1 MFQLV
6 SSYGYMIIVTAQL
19 GMQDKVKCQDL
30 VAGTMPILFLTFAN
44 IKFITYI
51 MISFFCQL
59 FVKVRSSSVIS
70 WMQDCIQ
77 QYLDAGLY
85 KVVVSPQKLK
95 PKQTKMLSPIFEL
108 FPPPRCLSFNLQLN
122 LSLSFYFSVLKVP
135 VKPFV
140 PHIVK
145 PVGYRIEES

>member
-51 MISFFCQL
+51 MISYFFL
-59 FVKVRSSSVIS
+59 LVI
-70 WMQDCIQ
+70 
-77 QYLDAGLY
+77 
-85 KVVVSPQKLK
+85 
-95 PKQTKMLSPIFEL
+95 
-108 FPPPRCLSFNLQLN
+108 R
-122 LSLSFYFSVLKVP
+122 
-135 VKPFV
+135 
-140 PHIVK
+140 
-145 PVGYRIEES
+145 

>member
-51 MISFFCQL
+51 MISFFC
-59 FVKVRSSSVIS
+59 
-70 WMQDCIQ
+70 
-77 QYLDAGLY
+77 
-85 KVVVSPQKLK
+85 
-95 PKQTKMLSPIFEL
+95 
-108 FPPPRCLSFNLQLN
+108 
-122 LSLSFYFSVLKVP
+122 
-135 VKPFV
+135 
-140 PHIVK
+140 
-145 PVGYRIEES
+145 

>member
-51 MISFFCQL
+51 MISFFL
-59 FVKVRSSSVIS
+59 LVI
-70 WMQDCIQ
+70 
-77 QYLDAGLY
+77 
-85 KVVVSPQKLK
+85 
-95 PKQTKMLSPIFEL
+95 
-108 FPPPRCLSFNLQLN
+108 R
-122 LSLSFYFSVLKVP
+122 
-135 VKPFV
+135 
-140 PHIVK
+140 
-145 PVGYRIEES
+145 